1 MSLIDAPVVVTGG
14 AGFLGRE
21 VVRSLVAQG
30 VGDVRVVDREP
41 LSHADARVRGYDLDL
56 RDGSLAPAFAGAKTV
71 LHLAACQ
78 YHSPL
83 ARSTYGLPFFEV
95 NVEGTRRALEAAA
108 KAGVERF
115 VFVSTNMVYGL
126 PRELPLRETHPLEPF
141 GPYGQSKLAGER
153 LVAAAHGDAMKTAVV
168 RPGLIVG
175 PGRLGV
181 IAKVF
186 DAILRG
192 LPLPMVGG
200 GRNRYELMSVEDV
213 ASLVIAAAAA
223 ERAPRHVAYNCIA
236 REVTT
241 MRTWIAHLASIVHSR
256 SRVIPLPGALVKPLL
271 AALEVVHAAPL
282 RRDQYLIADRD
293 YFLDGTLARQE
304 LGWTPRWSSLE
315 AIEANF
321 RWYLET
327 QRR

>member
-21 VVRSLVAQG
+21 VVESLIAQG

-41 LSHADARVRGYDLDL
+41 LSEPAPGVYGYALDL
-56 RDGSLAPAFAGAKTV
+56 RDGSLSAAFAGAKTV

-95 NVEGTRRALEAAA
+95 NVEGTRRALAAA
-108 KAGVERF
+108 AQAGVERF

-141 GPYGQSKLAGER
+141 GPYGQSKLAAER
-153 LVAAAHGDAMKTAVV
+153 LVAAAHGDAMKTAIV

-213 ASLVIAAAAA
+213 ASLSIAAA
-223 ERAPRHVAYNCIA
+223 RAPHHAAYNCIA

-271 AALEVVHAAPL
+271 AALELVHAAPL

-293 YFLDGTLARQE
+293 YFLDGTLAREE

-327 QRR
+327 RRR